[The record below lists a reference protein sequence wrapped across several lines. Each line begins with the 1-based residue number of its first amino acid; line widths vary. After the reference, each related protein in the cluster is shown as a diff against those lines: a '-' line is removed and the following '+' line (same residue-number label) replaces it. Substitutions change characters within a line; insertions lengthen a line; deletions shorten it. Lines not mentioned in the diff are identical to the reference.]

1 MKILHIDSSVLGNH
15 SVTRELGA
23 DLVRALQRRH
33 AGSTVDYRDLAAAP
47 LQHLS
52 AETFAARMN
61 PQAEL
66 SAEQRRDVEAGNQA
80 LDNFL
85 AADTIVIGAPMYNF
99 SIPSQL
105 KAWIDRIVVAGKT
118 FSYSAAGPEGLAKG
132 KKTFV
137 ISARG
142 GFYGADSAAAGLDFQ
157 EAYLRGVLGFIGVTD
172 IEFIRAEGLNMGP
185 EQRAQS
191 LLAAHREIQPELP
204 IAA

>member
-105 KAWIDRIVVAGKT
+105 KVWVDRSGVAWRAY
-118 FSYSAAGPEGLAKG
+118 SYYAPAPKGLAIA
-132 KKTFV
+132 KKTFL
-137 ISARG
+137 IT
-142 GFYGADSAAAGLDFQ
+142 
-157 EAYLRGVLGFIGVTD
+157 I
-172 IEFIRAEGLNMGP
+172 
-185 EQRAQS
+185 
-191 LLAAHREIQPELP
+191 
-204 IAA
+204 